1 MVKIIERTKIW
12 FSISLAVILVGVV
25 LFFAR
30 GFNFGIDF
38 KGGTKLVTEFGDT
51 EFQEKD
57 VNEIINKY
65 AEGAACK
72 VINDTEYEIKAADL
86 DENKT
91 AELFSELK
99 EKYEL
104 SDDAIVTQDQIGASV
119 GKELTRKAVIAVLV
133 ACVAMLIYIAFRF
146 EVTFGVAALIALFH
160 DVLVTMTVYLLFN
173 ITVNSP
179 FIAAMLT
186 IVGYSINDTIVVFD
200 RIRENAKGMR
210 RKTPAEIANTSINQT
225 ISRSIN
231 TSLTTL
237 VVIGSVTYFVPTVRE
252 FTVPLLVG
260 IAAGTYSSIFIASPI
275 WVLIKNRKNKK
286 EKAAVA

>member
-38 KGGTKLVTEFGDT
+38 KGGTKLVIEFGDT

-104 SDDAIVTQDQIGASV
+104 SDDAIVTQ
-119 GKELTRKAVIAVLV
+119 
-133 ACVAMLIYIAFRF
+133 
-146 EVTFGVAALIALFH
+146 
-160 DVLVTMTVYLLFN
+160 
-173 ITVNSP
+173 
-179 FIAAMLT
+179 
-186 IVGYSINDTIVVFD
+186 
-200 RIRENAKGMR
+200 
-210 RKTPAEIANTSINQT
+210 
-225 ISRSIN
+225 
-231 TSLTTL
+231 
-237 VVIGSVTYFVPTVRE
+237 
-252 FTVPLLVG
+252 
-260 IAAGTYSSIFIASPI
+260 
-275 WVLIKNRKNKK
+275 IK
-286 EKAAVA
+286 